1 MELANPEDLNL
12 EDSIADEGGNASTTF
27 ENQFFLQNE
36 NIRLLRSQIRYGA
49 GSPEGVIS
57 ANMGTLYLNSLG
69 GAGTTLY
76 VKETG
81 TGNTGQSAK

>member
-1 MELANPEDLNL
+1 MELENPEDLNL
-12 EDSIADEGGNASTTF
+12 EDLISDEKGNASTTF

-49 GSPEGVIS
+49 GNPEGVIT
-57 ANMGTLYLNSLG
+57 ANMGTMYQNSLG

-76 VKETG
+76 VKESG
-81 TGNTGQSAK
+81 TGNTGWIGK